1 MMMITKNVY
10 DSCRSGSLS
19 VSLRYTAR
27 VKALHANIAEN
38 MGPER
43 KNQFNLLDSLSLNQ
57 RAHRMNDPKLGIME
71 SMMMLSGHC
80 CFFILL
86 PSMEIYIE
94 DIEMTG

>member
-1 MMMITKNVY
+1 MMMITKKVY
-10 DSCRSGSLS
+10 DLCSFGSFS

-57 RAHRMNDPKLGIME
+57 RAHRMNDPKLVIMDRINL
-71 SMMMLSGHC
+71 LS
-80 CFFILL
+80 
-86 PSMEIYIE
+86 SR
-94 DIEMTG
+94 